1 MKEVEMERLKELEKQ
16 EKDLMRLLAEVREQ
30 IQQEQEIYYRV
41 YCQQRDTN
49 LEQRK

>member
-1 MKEVEMERLKELEKQ
+1 MERLKELEKQ

-30 IQQEQEIYYRV
+30 IQQEQEIYYRA

>member
-1 MKEVEMERLKELEKQ
+1 MERIKELEKQ

-41 YCQQRDTN
+41 YCQQRDAK
-49 LEQRK
+49 LESEK